1 MNTYTKLKQWINN
14 TDDKYFKKA
23 LEFFKI
29 YTVFN
34 YFYNSEKGKKEYLR
48 ISNYVKNNK
57 IQIKNIQVF
66 KELNKNVSDER
77 TGSIKNYIINEKNNN
92 IRLILNIYQV
102 RCNLFH
108 GAKFLRCP
116 RSEKLIK
123 ESIKI
128 LKDIVNHKL
137 EDLKGITN
145 E

>member
-1 MNTYTKLKQWINN
+1 MDTYTKLEQWINN
-14 TDDKYFKKA
+14 YNDEYFKKT

-34 YFYNSEKGKKEYLR
+34 YFYNSEEGQNEYLR
-48 ISNYVKNNK
+48 IINYVKNNK

-77 TGSIKNYIINEKNNN
+77 TGFIKNYISNEADKN

-108 GAKFLRCP
+108 GAKFLRCQ
-116 RSEKLIK
+116 RSEKLIE

-128 LKDIVNHKL
+128 LEDIVYNEM
-137 EDLKGITN
+137 EDLRGSIN